1 MWRASGRGGAG
12 SDRSEGLGD
21 VRDPGLLPEV
31 EYRTGVLRQQAVP
44 GPTRSSGL
52 ERAECGAGAP
62 DGVVRGDTD
71 GPVVCRQ
78 WSCRCAGG
86 SAALV
91 VSAQGDA
98 DVQRHAG
105 GVAVADVAASGF
117 WGFRCRG
124 ALTRMP
130 RNATPDA
137 LRCGIV
143 VRNTSRISAAFVS
156 IQSGKGRRGMP
167 GGSAVAEARAIIAS
181 HSRSAR
187 LGPSWSP
194 NGSSSSSSSGGIGPL
209 GRWVRS
215 GPRARPRSAS
225 VQVGHVIAGA
235 SLTCALL
242 RGRVDIEQSSCGADH
257 SGSRGIAL
265 LAGPSSCTGRAVPD
279 RTHTSYVTP
288 YLL

>member
-12 SDRSEGLGD
+12 ACSARPVAGRGAGGDRSQGLGD

-44 GPTRSSGL
+44 GPARSSGL

-143 VRNTSRISAAFVS
+143 VRNTSLTAPDIF
-156 IQSGKGRRGMP
+156 
-167 GGSAVAEARAIIAS
+167 
-181 HSRSAR
+181 
-187 LGPSWSP
+187 
-194 NGSSSSSSSGGIGPL
+194 
-209 GRWVRS
+209 
-215 GPRARPRSAS
+215 RPRSYNPRRYDS
-225 VQVGHVIAGA
+225 
-235 SLTCALL
+235 
-242 RGRVDIEQSSCGADH
+242 RFPCG
-257 SGSRGIAL
+257 I
-265 LAGPSSCTGRAVPD
+265 C
-279 RTHTSYVTP
+279 
-288 YLL
+288 

>member
-12 SDRSEGLGD
+12 ALSARPVAGRGAGGDRSQGLGD

-44 GPTRSSGL
+44 GPARSSGM

-71 GPVVCRQ
+71 GPGVCRQ
-78 WSCRCAGG
+78 WSCRWAGR

-105 GVAVADVAASGF
+105 GAAVADVAASGF

-143 VRNTSRISAAFVS
+143 VRNTSQRYNAIQGHIDRMAA
-156 IQSGKGRRGMP
+156 P
-167 GGSAVAEARAIIAS
+167 
-181 HSRSAR
+181 R
-187 LGPSWSP
+187 LGV
-194 NGSSSSSSSGGIGPL
+194 GYFGGM
-209 GRWVRS
+209 
-215 GPRARPRSAS
+215 
-225 VQVGHVIAGA
+225 
-235 SLTCALL
+235 
-242 RGRVDIEQSSCGADH
+242 
-257 SGSRGIAL
+257 
-265 LAGPSSCTGRAVPD
+265 
-279 RTHTSYVTP
+279 Y
-288 YLL
+288 

>member
-143 VRNTSRISAAFVS
+143 VRNTSTMGPSRSPAARNC
-156 IQSGKGRRGMP
+156 SGIAVTRSRHLEYRSYP
-167 GGSAVAEARAIIAS
+167 GCSGSA
-181 HSRSAR
+181 
-187 LGPSWSP
+187 PWST
-194 NGSSSSSSSGGIGPL
+194 S
-209 GRWVRS
+209 
-215 GPRARPRSAS
+215 
-225 VQVGHVIAGA
+225 
-235 SLTCALL
+235 
-242 RGRVDIEQSSCGADH
+242 DI
-257 SGSRGIAL
+257 R
-265 LAGPSSCTGRAVPD
+265 TG
-279 RTHTSYVTP
+279 
-288 YLL
+288 

>member
-12 SDRSEGLGD
+12 ALSARPVAGRGAGGDRSQGLGD

-143 VRNTSRISAAFVS
+143 VRNTSLTHAKGQANRYVPILPALAHELRTHL
-156 IQSGKGRRGMP
+156 QGRRQGYLFE
-167 GGSAVAEARAIIAS
+167 SHRHTRYAVRTVQTIVKRCAAAA
-181 HSRSAR
+181 
-187 LGPSWSP
+187 
-194 NGSSSSSSSGGIGPL
+194 GITKRVYP
-209 GRWVRS
+209 
-215 GPRARPRSAS
+215 
-225 VQVGHVIAGA
+225 H
-235 SLTCALL
+235 LL
-242 RGRVDIEQSSCGADH
+242 RH
-257 SGSRGIAL
+257 SVATILLDSGQVPIDQVRKFLGHLHLSATQVYAETSLRAL
-265 LAGPSSCTGRAVPD
+265 GENYVRALSDPD
-279 RTHTSYVTP
+279 
-288 YLL
+288 